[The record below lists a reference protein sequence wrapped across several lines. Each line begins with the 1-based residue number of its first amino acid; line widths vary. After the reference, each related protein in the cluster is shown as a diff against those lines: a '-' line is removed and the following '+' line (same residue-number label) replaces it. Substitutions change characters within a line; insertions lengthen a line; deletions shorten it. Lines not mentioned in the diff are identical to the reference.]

1 MKLGMTI
8 AVLAVAGTLATG
20 CTTAEQTAVGGA
32 AAGALIGGAVT
43 GNTSGAVAGAL
54 IGGTAGYLIGKTADG
69 RCRYRDGAGRIY
81 IAACP

>member
-1 MKLGMTI
+1 MKIGYTLT
-8 AVLAVAGTLATG
+8 ALAIAGTLATG

-54 IGGTAGYLIGKTADG
+54 IGGTAGYLLGKTADG
-69 RCRYRDGAGRIY
+69 RCRYRDNSGNVY
-81 IAACP
+81 IARCP